1 MEKAKIKKL
10 AFWPAFILLIGAI
23 ILNIVN
29 EEAFTA
35 VFNTLNN
42 LFMTKLGWLAA
53 LAAIVCVV
61 LCIAVMCSKFGKVKI
76 GGRDAK
82 PKMSNFSWF
91 SLMLTSSLASGIL
104 VWGAAEPIYHI
115 QDPASAITGI
125 EPNSGEAAKFAM
137 ETMYMHWSFIP
148 YAIMATGAIVFAF
161 VFYNA
166 KKRYS
171 VSSQIDPALGK
182 ANTNTVSSIV
192 DSLVLFCI
200 TTAIAASM
208 GQMLLNINSGLGH
221 IFGIEVNNTTLVIIC
236 VVFAVIYIGTAITGL
251 DKGMKWC
258 ADVNVY
264 LYIALLVAFLIL
276 GPTAYFLNLGTE
288 SLGGFL
294 TSLFD
299 HSLMTGAAN
308 DSNWPQSWTTFYW
321 ASYFAWTPTLGLFF
335 ATISYGRTIRQ
346 TIAVNLLLCGG
357 FGGLW
362 VLIISG
368 TAIERQMHEV
378 VDLVA
383 VSLKDGMGAIPY
395 EMLESLPLGM
405 IFAILYLVIIL
416 VSFVTSAN
424 ANVSV
429 MAGLATKNITLE
441 DPTSAPNYQKIIWGV
456 LAAAIAYIIA
466 TLIGIDGLKALNN
479 VAGLVS
485 IFIQVGI
492 VASVIMLISKW
503 QKYDKTGTYEK
514 TE

>member
-221 IFGIEVNNTTLVIIC
+221 IFGIEVNNTTLVLIC

-308 DSNWPQSWTTFYW
+308 DSNWPQS
-321 ASYFAWTPTLGLFF
+321 
-335 ATISYGRTIRQ
+335 
-346 TIAVNLLLCGG
+346 
-357 FGGLW
+357 
-362 VLIISG
+362 
-368 TAIERQMHEV
+368 
-378 VDLVA
+378 
-383 VSLKDGMGAIPY
+383 
-395 EMLESLPLGM
+395 
-405 IFAILYLVIIL
+405 
-416 VSFVTSAN
+416 
-424 ANVSV
+424 
-429 MAGLATKNITLE
+429 
-441 DPTSAPNYQKIIWGV
+441 
-456 LAAAIAYIIA
+456 
-466 TLIGIDGLKALNN
+466 
-479 VAGLVS
+479 
-485 IFIQVGI
+485 
-492 VASVIMLISKW
+492 
-503 QKYDKTGTYEK
+503 
-514 TE
+514 

>member
-1 MEKAKIKKL
+1 MDH
-10 AFWPAFILLIGAI
+10 ILLDQ
-23 ILNIVN
+23 
-29 EEAFTA
+29 
-35 VFNTLNN
+35 
-42 LFMTKLGWLAA
+42 
-53 LAAIVCVV
+53 
-61 LCIAVMCSKFGKVKI
+61 LC
-76 GGRDAK
+76 
-82 PKMSNFSWF
+82 
-91 SLMLTSSLASGIL
+91 
-104 VWGAAEPIYHI
+104 
-115 QDPASAITGI
+115 
-125 EPNSGEAAKFAM
+125 
-137 ETMYMHWSFIP
+137 
-148 YAIMATGAIVFAF
+148 
-161 VFYNA
+161 
-166 KKRYS
+166 
-171 VSSQIDPALGK
+171 
-182 ANTNTVSSIV
+182 
-192 DSLVLFCI
+192 
-200 TTAIAASM
+200 
-208 GQMLLNINSGLGH
+208 
-221 IFGIEVNNTTLVIIC
+221 
-236 VVFAVIYIGTAITGL
+236 
-251 DKGMKWC
+251 
-258 ADVNVY
+258 
-264 LYIALLVAFLIL
+264 
-276 GPTAYFLNLGTE
+276 
-288 SLGGFL
+288 
-294 TSLFD
+294 
-299 HSLMTGAAN
+299 
-308 DSNWPQSWTTFYW
+308 
-321 ASYFAWTPTLGLFF
+321 WTPTLGLFLGS
-335 ATISYGRTIRQ
+335 ISYGRTIRQ

-383 VSLKDGMGAIPY
+383 VSLKDGMGVIPY

-492 VASVIMLISKW
+492 AASVIMLISKW